1 MESEPLSPQ
10 DALVRLALLSP
21 GGAIR
26 AGLRALLQTGGR
38 VEIAAEMAD
47 VSELQRMDEGVDV
60 LVAVLPFQRL
70 AELENHLAAEGVTS
84 AILLL
89 VTDWEEAAGVP
100 LPNLFRSRAAGLL
113 PLGVEGETLQAA
125 LAALLEGLSVGLPGW
140 FSLLGQPGGMP
151 LSTAAGEERLTP
163 REVEVLEQLA
173 QGLTNK
179 QIARILGISEHTVK
193 YHISAVYAKL
203 GAMNRAEAVR
213 IGARRGYLQ
222 I

>member
-1 MESEPLSPQ
+1 MESERLSSQ
-10 DALVRLALLSP
+10 DAPPRLALLSP

-26 AGLRALLQTGGR
+26 AGLKALLQSGGR
-38 VEIAAEMAD
+38 VEIATELAD
-47 VSELQRMDEGVDV
+47 ISELPRMDERVDV
-60 LVAVLPFQRL
+60 LVVVLPLHRL
-70 AELENHLAAEGVTS
+70 GELEKHLSEGAAS

-89 VTDWEEAAGVP
+89 VTDWEEAAGEP
-100 LPNLFRSRAAGLL
+100 LPAVLLTRAAGVL

-125 LAALLEGLSVGLPGW
+125 LAALLEGLSVGLPAW
-140 FSLLGQPGGMP
+140 FNRIGQAAGMP
-151 LSTAAGEERLTP
+151 FSPAAGKERLTP

-179 QIARILGISEHTVK
+179 QIARTLDISEHTVK
-193 YHISAVYAKL
+193 YHISAIYAKL
-203 GAMNRAEAVR
+203 GVMNRAEAVR